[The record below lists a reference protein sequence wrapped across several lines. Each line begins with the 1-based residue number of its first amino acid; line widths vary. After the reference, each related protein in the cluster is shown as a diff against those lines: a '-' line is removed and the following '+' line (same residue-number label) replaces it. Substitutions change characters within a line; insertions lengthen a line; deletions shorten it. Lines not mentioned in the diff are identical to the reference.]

1 MSVSS
6 ISGTSSLFSSTTT
19 SSTSASQEEESYIDV
34 LLEKIEEQQ
43 EAQAA
48 QKEADIKKEQ
58 MTQYRQ
64 SNDQDIVTL
73 SKEAEAFII
82 SLSEKS

>member
-58 MTQYRQ
+58 MTQ
-64 SNDQDIVTL
+64 NNQDAVTL